1 MSIESGEFIP
11 MSASADIATAEKWTR
26 VLEEKEARRL
36 GVPAKDA
43 RKSLARKLKA
53 SPGTLE
59 NIRRFRTKLVPHWL
73 MARIRGEFI
82 AALQMEIQRL
92 EHEIHLARQ
101 TGMDNRDDALSAAEA
116 QLQSARQILEEA

>member
-1 MSIESGEFIP
+1 VSIKGGEFNQ

-36 GVPAKDA
+36 GVPTKDA
-43 RKSLARKLKA
+43 RRSLARKLKA

-73 MARIRGEFI
+73 MSKLRGEFV
-82 AALQMEIQRL
+82 AALQLEIQRL

-101 TGMDNRDDALSAAEA
+101 TGMDHRDDALSAAEA
-116 QLQSARQILEEA
+116 QLQSARKILEEA

>member
-1 MSIESGEFIP
+1 
-11 MSASADIATAEKWTR
+11 MSASADVATAERWTR
-26 VLEEKEARRL
+26 VLEKAEAKRL
-36 GVPAKDA
+36 GVPEKDA

-59 NIRRFRTKLVPHWL
+59 NIRRLRTKLVPHWL
-73 MARIRGEFI
+73 MARMRGEFI

-101 TGMDNRDDALSAAEA
+101 TGMDHRDDALCAAEA
-116 QLQSARQILEEA
+116 QLQSARRILEEA